1 VFVSDLRHFLG
12 MPEDAPGPAKRM
24 AEQLSSIVRAATSG
38 SAEETWTS
46 ALPCM
51 RRPGRRPCPGRIRL
65 LRSADAVHWSCDAC
79 GDDGVIRGWE
89 DSPYDLRLRR
99 PVAQPGW
106 MTVPVPAEVAATLR
120 EIIVLD
126 TETERYVFRARATP
140 DGAELLGT
148 IEDLDELVGFVAA
161 EANHEES
168 RRRQKRLDQAFAL
181 LNDALAE
188 MPDA

>member
-1 VFVSDLRHFLG
+1 MFVSDLRHFLG

-38 SAEETWTS
+38 PAEETWTS

-51 RRPGRRPCPGRIRL
+51 RRPGRRPCAGRIRV
-65 LRSADAVHWSCDAC
+65 LRSADAIQWSCDAC

-99 PVAQPGW
+99 PMAPQGW

-126 TETERYVFRARATP
+126 TETERYVFRARATLE
-140 DGAELLGT
+140 GAELLGT
-148 IEDLDELVGFVAA
+148 IDDLDELVGFVAA
-161 EANHEES
+161 DANHEEN
-168 RRRQKRLDQAFAL
+168 RRRQKRLDDTFAL

>member
-1 VFVSDLRHFLG
+1 

-46 ALPCM
+46 ALPCR
-51 RRPGRRPCPGRIRL
+51 RRPNRRPCPGRIQVL
-65 LRSADAVHWSCDAC
+65 GSDDAIHWSCDAC

-89 DSPYDLRLRR
+89 DSPFDLRLRR

-126 TETERYVFRARATP
+126 TESERYVFRARATP

-148 IEDLDELVGFVAA
+148 VEDLDELVGFVAA
-161 EANHEES
+161 EANHEEN
-168 RRRQKRLDQAFAL
+168 RRRQKRLDEAFAL
-181 LNDALAE
+181 LNDTLAE
-188 MPDA
+188 MPDAY